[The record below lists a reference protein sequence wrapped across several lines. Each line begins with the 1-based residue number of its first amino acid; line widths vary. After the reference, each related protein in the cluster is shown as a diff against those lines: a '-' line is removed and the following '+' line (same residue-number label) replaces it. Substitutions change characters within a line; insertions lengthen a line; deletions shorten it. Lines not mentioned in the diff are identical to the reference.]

1 MLREV
6 VMAHDEAL
14 EAHIAGVLAGQPG
27 MVSKKMFGGVAFL
40 VHGNM
45 AVGVHKDMLMV
56 RVGPD
61 GYDQAMGEPHTSQ
74 FDLTGRVMKGWVT
87 VAADGIADQADLE
100 RWVKT
105 GLDFALTLPP
115 K

>member
-1 MLREV
+1 
-6 VMAHDEAL
+6 MAYDEAL
-14 EAHIAGVLAGQPG
+14 EARIAGVLASQPG
-27 MVSKKMFGGVAFL
+27 LVSKKMFGGVAFL
-40 VHGNM
+40 VYGNM

-61 GYDQAMGEPHTSQ
+61 GYDKAMQEPHTSQ

-87 VAADGIADQADLE
+87 VDSEGITNHADLE
-100 RWVKT
+100 RWVMF

>member
-1 MLREV
+1 
-6 VMAHDEAL
+6 MAYDEEL
-14 EAHIAGVLAGQPG
+14 EARIAGVLAGQPG
-27 MVSKKMFGGVAFL
+27 LVSKKMFGGVAFL
-40 VHGNM
+40 VQGNM
-45 AVGVHKDMLMV
+45 TCGVHKDMLMV

-61 GYDQAMGEPHTSQ
+61 AYDQVMQEPYTRQ

-87 VAADGIADQADLE
+87 VDAEGISSQADLE
-100 RWVKT
+100 RWVQA